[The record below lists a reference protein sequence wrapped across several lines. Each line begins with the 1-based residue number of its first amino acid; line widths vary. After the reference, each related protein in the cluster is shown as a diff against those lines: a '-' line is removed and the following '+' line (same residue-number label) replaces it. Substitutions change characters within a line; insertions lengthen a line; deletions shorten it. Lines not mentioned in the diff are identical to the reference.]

1 MKPVQIEDLLSYRF
15 LSSVQIDP
23 RGRHA
28 AFRVRQANEE
38 GDDYRSEIYVI
49 ELDSRRTRRLTTAG
63 KDGPFVW
70 NTDGSAILFLSK
82 REESKEESD
91 DGSRLY
97 RIALDGGE
105 AEKIATIPHHVE
117 AIQLIAD
124 DSLLFTA
131 RIPLTTDEDKNA
143 ADYEV
148 LDEIPFWQNEKGFT
162 NQRRVHLF
170 SFDLASGE
178 VKDLTEDQLEVQ
190 AFDAHKDLVAFVAR
204 RFPGKAPITDELWV
218 YNLATGESRC
228 LSHDT
233 YALGE
238 VRFLSETTL
247 AVLGTDMK
255 RYGRGQSREVMS
267 VDLASGEITSITPGW
282 DRSVGTSVGSDCRYG
297 SGPVTQVDQG
307 RLYLTITEGGN
318 SYIDSVDPNGTV
330 ERVVDLPG
338 AIDSFAV
345 HAETIIYSALRG
357 DRLQEIYR
365 HDKNGEE
372 RFTDLNRDACAERAV
387 SHPEPFIVTGKDGTR
402 IEAWVMKPAN
412 YEEGESYPTL
422 LEIHGGPRGA
432 YGSVFFHEMQVLA
445 GAGYVVLYC
454 NPRGSSGRGDE
465 FADVR
470 GKYGT
475 IDYED
480 LMAVV
485 DYAIESFPFVDRDRL
500 GVLGG
505 SYGGFMTNWIIGH
518 TNRFRAACS
527 QRSIANWISKF
538 CTTDIG
544 YVFNKDQMGKTP
556 WEEAGSDK
564 LWWHSPLRY
573 ADRARTP
580 TLFIHSDED
589 YRCYMAEGL
598 QMFTALRYH
607 GVESRLVLF
616 RGENHELSRS
626 GKPHH
631 RLRRLREIL
640 SWFDQYL
647 KGGPKGNP

>member
-1 MKPVQIEDLLSYRF
+1 MEPVQIEDLLSYRF

-23 RGRHA
+23 QGQHV
-28 AFRVRQANEE
+28 AFRVRQATKD
-38 GDDYRSEIYVI
+38 GHDYRSDIYLI
-49 ELDSRRTRRLTTAG
+49 ELDSRRTHRLTTAG
-63 KDGPFVW
+63 TDGPFVW

-82 REESKEESD
+82 REESVEEGVEESF
-91 DGSRLY
+91 LY
-97 RIALDGGE
+97 QITLDGGE
-105 AEKIATIPHHVE
+105 AEKVATIPYHVE
-117 AIQLIAD
+117 AIELIAD
-124 DSLLFTA
+124 DTLLFTA

-143 ADYEV
+143 EDYEI

-170 SFDLASGE
+170 SFDLATGTE
-178 VKDLTEDQLEVQ
+178 KDFTEDQLEVQ
-190 AFDAHKDLVAFVAR
+190 AFDASGDQVAFIAR
-204 RFPGKAPITDELWV
+204 RFPGKAPITDELWI

-233 YALGE
+233 HALEE
-238 VRFLSETTL
+238 VRFLSDKTL

-255 RYGRGQSREVMS
+255 RYGLGQSREVLT
-267 VDLASGEITSITPGW
+267 VDVESGEVHSITPGW

-297 SGPVTQVDQG
+297 NGPITQVDRG
-307 RLYLTITEGGN
+307 HLYLTITEGGN
-318 SYIDSVDPNGTV
+318 SYLDVVEPSGKV

-338 AIDSFAV
+338 TIDSFAV
-345 HAETIIYSALRG
+345 HGETILYAGLRG
-357 DRLQEIYR
+357 DLLQEIYSFGG
-365 HDKNGEE
+365 NAEE
-372 RFTDLNRDACAERAV
+372 RLTDLNSDACAKRTV
-387 SHPEPFIVTGKDGTR
+387 SHPEPFFITSKDGTK
-402 IEAWVMKPAN
+402 IEAWVMKPAG
-412 YEEGESYPTL
+412 YEEGKSYPTL
-422 LEIHGGPRGA
+422 LEVHGGPRGA

-445 GAGYVVLYC
+445 GAGYTVIYC
-454 NPRGSSGRGDE
+454 NPHGSSGRGDE

-475 IDYED
+475 IDYDD
-480 LMAVV
+480 LIAVV
-485 DYAIESFPFVDRDRL
+485 DHTLDAFPFVDPQRL

-518 TNRFRAACS
+518 TDRFRAACS

-556 WEEAGSDK
+556 WEEGGSDK

-573 ADRARTP
+573 AHQAKTP
-580 TLFIHSDED
+580 TLFINSDED

-616 RGENHELSRS
+616 HGENHNLSRN

-631 RLRRLREIL
+631 RLRRLSEIV
-640 SWFDQYL
+640 SWFNHYL
-647 KGGPKGNP
+647 KGC

>member
-1 MKPVQIEDLLSYRF
+1 MNPVQIEDLLSYRF

-23 RGRHA
+23 QGRHA

-38 GDDYRSEIYVI
+38 GNDYRSEIHI
-49 ELDSRRTRRLTTAG
+49 MELDSRRTRRLTTAG

-70 NTDGSAILFLSK
+70 NRDGSAILFLSK
-82 REESKEESD
+82 REESQEESVNE
-91 DGSRLY
+91 SFLY

-105 AEKIATIPHHVE
+105 AEKLATIPYQVE
-117 AIQLIAD
+117 AIELIAENT
-124 DSLLFTA
+124 LLFTA
-131 RIPLTTDEDKNA
+131 RVPLITDEDKDA
-143 ADYEV
+143 TGYEI

-162 NQRRVHLF
+162 SKRRVHLF
-170 SFDLASGE
+170 SFDLESGTA
-178 VKDLTEDQLEVQ
+178 KDLTEDELEVQ
-190 AFDAHKDLVAFVAR
+190 AFDTSGDQVAFVAR
-204 RFPGKAPITDELWV
+204 RFPGRAPITDELWI

-228 LSHDT
+228 LSRDE

-238 VRFLSETTL
+238 VRFLSETML
-247 AVLGTDMK
+247 IVLGTNMN
-255 RYGRGQSREVMS
+255 RYGLGQSREVLT
-267 VDLASGEITSITPGW
+267 VDLASEEMRSITPDW

-297 SGPVTQVDQG
+297 SGPITQVDRG

-318 SYIDSVDPNGTV
+318 SYLDAVDPNGAV

-345 HAETIIYSALRG
+345 QGDTILYAGLRG

-365 HDKNGEE
+365 YDKNGEHCL
-372 RFTDLNRDACAERAV
+372 TDLNSDACVDRIV
-387 SHPEPFIVTGKDGTR
+387 SHPEPFIVTSKDETR

-412 YEEGESYPTL
+412 YEDGKSYPTL
-422 LEIHGGPRGA
+422 LEVHGGPRGA
-432 YGSVFFHEMQVLA
+432 YGSVFFHEMQVLT
-445 GAGYVVLYC
+445 GAGYAVIYC
-454 NPRGSSGRGDE
+454 NPHGSSGRGDE

-475 IDYED
+475 IDYDD

-485 DYAIESFPFVDRDRL
+485 DHALDAFPFVDRERL

-518 TNRFRAACS
+518 TDRFRAACS

-556 WEEAGSDK
+556 WEEGGSDK

-573 ADRARTP
+573 AHQAKTP
-580 TLFIHSDED
+580 TLFINSDED

-616 RGENHELSRS
+616 HGENHNLSRS

-631 RLRRLREIL
+631 RLRRLREIV
-640 SWFDQYL
+640 SWFDRYL
-647 KGGPKGNP
+647 KES

>member
-23 RGRHA
+23 QGRHA
-28 AFRVRQANEE
+28 AFLVRQANEE
-38 GDDYRSEIYVI
+38 GKDYRSEIYLI
-49 ELDSRRTRRLTTAG
+49 DLDSRRTRRLTTAG
-63 KDGPFVW
+63 KDGPFTW
-70 NTDGSAILFLSK
+70 NRDGSAILFLSK
-82 REESKEESD
+82 REETEKESMDESH
-91 DGSRLY
+91 LY

-105 AEKIATIPHHVE
+105 AEKVATISYHVE
-117 AIQLIAD
+117 AIQLTAED
-124 DSLLFTA
+124 TLLFTA
-131 RIPLTTDEDKNA
+131 RIRLITDEDTNA
-143 ADYEV
+143 ADYEI

-170 SFDLASGE
+170 SFNLKRGE
-178 VKDLTEDQLEVQ
+178 AKDLTEDQLEVQ
-190 AFDAHKDLVAFVAR
+190 AFDAHEDQVTFVAR
-204 RFPGKAPITDELWV
+204 RFPGKAPITDELWI
-218 YNLATGESRC
+218 YNLAKGESRC
-228 LSHDT
+228 LSRDAYT
-233 YALGE
+233 LEE
-238 VRFLSETTL
+238 VCFLSDTAL
-247 AVLGTDMK
+247 VVLGTDMK
-255 RYGRGQSREVMS
+255 RYGRGQSREVLT
-267 VDLASGEITSITPGW
+267 VDLASGEVRSITPGW

-297 SGPVTQVDQG
+297 SGPIAQVDRG

-318 SYIDSVDPNGTV
+318 SYLDAVDPDGTV

-338 AIDSFAV
+338 TIDSFAV
-345 HAETIIYSALRG
+345 HGETILYAGLRG
-357 DRLQEIYR
+357 DRLQEIYSY
-365 HDKNGEE
+365 DKNAEE
-372 RFTDLNRDACAERAV
+372 CLTDLNSDTCADRTV
-387 SHPEPFIVTGKDGTR
+387 SHPEPFFVTSKDGTK
-402 IEAWVMKPAN
+402 IEAWMMKPAG
-412 YEEGESYPTL
+412 YEEGKRYPTL
-422 LEIHGGPRGA
+422 LEVHGGPRGA

-445 GAGYVVLYC
+445 GAGYVVIYC

-475 IDYED
+475 IDYDD

-485 DYAIESFPFVDRDRL
+485 DHALDAFPFVDSDRL

-518 TNRFRAACS
+518 TDRFRAACS

-556 WEEAGSDK
+556 WEEGGSDK

-573 ADRARTP
+573 ADDAKTP
-580 TLFIHSDED
+580 TLFINSDED

-607 GVESRLVLF
+607 GIESRLVLF
-616 RGENHELSRS
+616 HGENHNLSRN

-631 RLRRLREIL
+631 RLRRLSEIV
-640 SWFDQYL
+640 SWFDRYL
-647 KGGPKGNP
+647 KEP

>member
-23 RGRHA
+23 QARHA
-28 AFRVRQANEE
+28 AFRVRQATKE
-38 GDDYRSEIYVI
+38 GDDYRSDTYLI

-63 KDGPFVW
+63 TDGPFVW
-70 NTDGSAILFLSK
+70 NRDGSAILFLSK
-82 REESKEESD
+82 REESVEEGVDESF
-91 DGSRLY
+91 LY
-97 RIALDGGE
+97 QITLDGGE
-105 AEKIATIPHHVE
+105 AEKVATIPYHVE
-117 AIQLIAD
+117 AIELIAD
-124 DSLLFTA
+124 DTLLFTA

-143 ADYEV
+143 ADYEI

-170 SFDLASGE
+170 SFDLASGAT
-178 VKDLTEDQLEVQ
+178 KDLTEDQLEMQ
-190 AFDAHKDLVAFVAR
+190 AFDASGDQVAFVAR
-204 RFPGKAPITDELWV
+204 RFPGKAPITDELWI
-218 YNLATGESRC
+218 YNLATGEPRC
-228 LSHDT
+228 LSRNT

-238 VRFLSETTL
+238 VRFLSDTTL

-255 RYGRGQSREVMS
+255 RYGRGQSREVLTFD
-267 VDLASGEITSITPGW
+267 VASGEVRSITPGW

-297 SGPVTQVDQG
+297 SGPITQVDRG
-307 RLYLTITEGGN
+307 VLYLTVTEGGN
-318 SYIDSVDPNGTV
+318 SYLDVVDPSGKV

-338 AIDSFAV
+338 TIDSFAV
-345 HAETIIYSALRG
+345 HGDTILYAGLRG
-357 DRLQEIYR
+357 DLLQEIYSFGR
-365 HDKNGEE
+365 NGEE
-372 RFTDLNRDACAERAV
+372 RLTDLNSDACVERTV
-387 SHPEPFIVTGKDGTR
+387 SNPEPFFITSKDGTK
-402 IEAWVMKPAN
+402 IEAWVMKPAG
-412 YEEGESYPTL
+412 YEEGKSYPTL
-422 LEIHGGPRGA
+422 LEVHGGPRGA

-445 GAGYVVLYC
+445 GAGYAVIYC
-454 NPRGSSGRGDE
+454 NPHGSSGRGDE

-475 IDYED
+475 LDYDD

-485 DYAIESFPFVDRDRL
+485 DHALDAFPFVDPQRL

-518 TNRFRAACS
+518 TDRFRAACS

-556 WEEAGSDK
+556 WEEGGSDK

-573 ADRARTP
+573 AHQTKTP
-580 TLFIHSDED
+580 TLFINSDED

-616 RGENHELSRS
+616 HGENHNLSRN

-631 RLRRLREIL
+631 RLRRLSEIV
-640 SWFDQYL
+640 SWFNHYL
-647 KGGPKGNP
+647 KGC